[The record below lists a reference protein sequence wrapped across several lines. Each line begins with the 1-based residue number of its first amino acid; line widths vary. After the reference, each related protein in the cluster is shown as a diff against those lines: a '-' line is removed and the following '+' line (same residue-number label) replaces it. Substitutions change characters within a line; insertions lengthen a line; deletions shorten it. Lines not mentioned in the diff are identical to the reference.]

1 MSEDQGS
8 GFHHGVDYIE
18 ISVTDMA
25 RAKSFYGEAFG
36 WRFNDYGPSY
46 AGYVDGARGEREAGG
61 LTVAESVSTGGPL
74 VVLFSSDIEATLA
87 SVQAAGGEIVKPIFE
102 FPGGRRFE
110 LLDPSGNRL
119 GVWTT
124 PAA

>member
-1 MSEDQGS
+1 MSDEG

-25 RAKSFYGEAFG
+25 RAKAFYGEAFG
-36 WRFNDYGPSY
+36 WRFNDYGPGY
-46 AGYVDGARGEREAGG
+46 TGYVDGARGDREAGG
-61 LTVAESVSTGGPL
+61 FRLEESVATGGPL
-74 VVLFSSDIEATLA
+74 VILFSRDIDATLA
-87 SVQAAGGEIVKPIFE
+87 AVQAAGGEIVAPIFE

-110 LLDPSGNRL
+110 LLDPFGNRL

-124 PAA
+124 PAS